1 MKKYLLFLLL
11 IVLLLAACTSQSSA
25 LTGEWKLI
33 AYGPL
38 ESMNTSVNDTNASLT
53 FAEDGTVSGNGG
65 CNSLGGEYTVEG
77 KTITFGQLT
86 STLMACDES
95 LMNQETIVMQVL
107 NGTAEFEIEDQT
119 LAITNNGMVLVFSQ
133 IPTE

>member
-1 MKKYLLFLLL
+1 MKKYILLL
-11 IVLLLAACTSQSSA
+11 LMTVLVLSACTSQSSA

-38 ESMNTSVNDTNASLT
+38 ESMNTSAGDTNASLT

-65 CNSLGGEYTVEG
+65 CNSLGGEYTVDG
-77 KTITFGQLT
+77 KTITFGELT
-86 STLMACDES
+86 STLMACDDAR
-95 LMNQETIVMQVL
+95 MNQESIVMQVL

-119 LAITNNGMVLVFSQ
+119 LAISNQGMVLVFSQ
-133 IPTE
+133 VPVE